1 MDKKLNN
8 SLHTVW
14 EILNGAIYDLTEG
27 NKEDALGA
35 VEECRDL
42 IEDLLEGDAA

>member
-1 MDKKLNN
+1 MKNQFQ
-8 SLHTVW
+8 TVW
-14 EILNGAIYDLTEG
+14 EILNAAIYDLTEG

-42 IEDLLEGDAA
+42 IEKWIGLPEELE